1 MQNSSPI
8 NRLITTVVQTQD
20 FDNAV
25 NALTAAGLSVTH
37 ISSVGGFLGRRNV
50 TLLVGLNEN
59 DIGEAVEILRQ
70 SCRRRVEYVT
80 TPLEGGP
87 FNMPLSTPITIG
99 GATIFTF
106 AVEHFEEIQ

>member
-1 MQNSSPI
+1 MDTSRSV

-20 FDNAV
+20 FENAV
-25 NALTAAGLSVTH
+25 EALMTAGFSVTH
-37 ISSVGGFLGRRNV
+37 ISSVGGFLGRRNI

-59 DIGEAVEILRQ
+59 AIEEAVGILRH

-99 GATIFTF
+99 GATIFTLL
-106 AVEHFEEIQ
+106 VEHFEEIQ